1 MKNILSIIICGFCLF
16 FNACT
21 KEYLNPSSASET
33 QIINDVNGLISLCNG
48 LQQKYTIGRASPMY
62 TIPTTSGLLT
72 GELVNLNA
80 GNTDE
85 ANLQAG
91 DQSVGSSNN
100 VLKNL
105 WEQLNLIKSNANIIL
120 KNADIAKIDGVKV
133 GIIAHASLFKALSL
147 GGVALFWEKAP
158 LVVQTNAP
166 FVTRTDLINEAINI
180 LLNVE
185 TILNTTAISTDFSSK
200 VQGANIDYKNTILAL
215 IARYYN
221 LLGNNDKA
229 IEYANKVDLTMVSNF
244 IHDVGAAKNAI
255 FESSFSNRNVGEPK
269 DTFFNLPVGLRTTPG
284 DNRTTKFFRSPAVST
299 SINLGLSTTGF
310 FATAS
315 TSVPIYRPS
324 EMILI
329 LAEAYTRKND
339 LPNALIQINKI
350 LTKTSDPVGITAKL
364 TPFAGTND
372 VNAYLTEIYKQRC
385 IELYLTG
392 LRFEDSKRFLRPISE
407 RNNRDFM
414 PYPNSE
420 RDNNINTPI
429 NPDK

>member
-1 MKNILSIIICGFCLF
+1 MKNILSIIICSFCLIL
-16 FNACT
+16 NSCT

-72 GELVNLNA
+72 GELVNLNV

-133 GIIAHASLFKALSL
+133 GIIAHATLFKALSL

-200 VQGANIDYKNTILAL
+200 VQGANIDYKNCILAL
-215 IARYYN
+215 LARYYN
-221 LLGNNDKA
+221 LLGNNEKA
-229 IEYANKVDLTMVSNF
+229 IEYANKVDLTKVSNF
-244 IHDVGAAKNAI
+244 IHDEGASKNATQRYI
-255 FESSFSNRNVGEPK
+255 FQFTCR
-269 DTFFNLPVGLRTTPG
+269 
-284 DNRTTKFFRSPAVST
+284 
-299 SINLGLSTTGF
+299 I
-310 FATAS
+310 
-315 TSVPIYRPS
+315 I
-324 EMILI
+324 
-329 LAEAYTRKND
+329 
-339 LPNALIQINKI
+339 
-350 LTKTSDPVGITAKL
+350 
-364 TPFAGTND
+364 
-372 VNAYLTEIYKQRC
+372 
-385 IELYLTG
+385 
-392 LRFEDSKRFLRPISE
+392 
-407 RNNRDFM
+407 
-414 PYPNSE
+414 
-420 RDNNINTPI
+420 
-429 NPDK
+429 